1 VNRSFSTR
9 MQDWG
14 RLTAAVLRVVVV
26 AWCPLRDERLGL
38 GLGDHRAV
46 QCGRIGVSIANF

>member
-1 VNRSFSTR
+1 MNRSFSTR